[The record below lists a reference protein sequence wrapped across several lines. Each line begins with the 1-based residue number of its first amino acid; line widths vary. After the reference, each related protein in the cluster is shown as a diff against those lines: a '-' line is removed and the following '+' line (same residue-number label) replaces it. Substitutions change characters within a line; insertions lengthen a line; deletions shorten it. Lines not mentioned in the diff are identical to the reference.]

1 LRCRFRRLPWYLGVA
16 ASLGCALGSQR
27 FSTLL
32 ALLLPLS
39 LKSRFACRP
48 TCHDVA
54 GVGSRFDAENTFTTE
69 HFDGDAFLFS
79 PLYDLRCPAHVVALP
94 RAWNLR
100 CFALAQEID
109 DSFPV
114 DLIILILN
122 V

>member
-1 LRCRFRRLPWYLGVA
+1 MSLQAITVVSVVA

-27 FSTLL
+27 FPTLL

-39 LKSRFACRP
+39 LKPRTAVSAS
-48 TCHDVA
+48 CHDVA
-54 GVGSRFDAENTFTTE
+54 RGVWSRLDAENTFTTE
-69 HFDGDAFLFS
+69 NFDGDALLFS
-79 PLYDLRCPAHVVALP
+79 PLDDLRCPAHVVALP
-94 RAWNLR
+94 RAWDLR

-114 DLIILILN
+114 DLFILILN

>member
-1 LRCRFRRLPWYLGVA
+1 MPLQAITVVSVVA

-39 LKSRFACRP
+39 LKSRFAFRASY
-48 TCHDVA
+48 HDVA
-54 GVGSRFDAENTFTTE
+54 GGVGSRLDAENTFTTE
-69 HFDGDAFLFS
+69 HFDGDTFLFS

-94 RAWNLR
+94 RAWDLR
-100 CFALAQEID
+100 CFTLAQEID

-114 DLIILILN
+114 DLFILILN

>member
-1 LRCRFRRLPWYLGVA
+1 MSLQASTVVSVVA

-39 LKSRFACRP
+39 LKSRFAFRASY
-48 TCHDVA
+48 HDVA
-54 GVGSRFDAENTFTTE
+54 SGVWSRLDAENTFTSK
-69 HFDGDAFLFS
+69 HFDGDTFLFS

-94 RAWNLR
+94 RALDLR

-109 DSFPV
+109 DSFPI
-114 DLIILILN
+114 DLFILILN